1 MTSFPAASPDS
12 PLTDVPLLV
21 ARAPVA
27 LAPVA
32 LAPVAL
38 AGPRF
43 GIHHAYTRENL
54 RTSAAPPTTAQ
65 RATPPI
71 PEQTPGQTPGQT
83 PERPSTTVLRFA
95 EASAEA
101 PTAEDTAGPQSQV
114 IWQLPTAQQASGFSV
129 QRAESGEAT
138 VAATEP
144 VSHEAGPSSR
154 PTDDLDDLAR
164 RLYPKIRPYLKREL
178 WLDRERA
185 GMLVDL

>member
-1 MTSFPAASPDS
+1 
-12 PLTDVPLLV
+12 
-21 ARAPVA
+21 
-27 LAPVA
+27 
-32 LAPVAL
+32 
-38 AGPRF
+38 
-43 GIHHAYTRENL
+43 
-54 RTSAAPPTTAQ
+54 
-65 RATPPI
+65 
-71 PEQTPGQTPGQT
+71 
-83 PERPSTTVLRFA
+83 
-95 EASAEA
+95 
-101 PTAEDTAGPQSQV
+101 
-114 IWQLPTAQQASGFSV
+114 V